1 MIRFLQF
8 TFLCN
13 RAPSSRRD
21 GITLL
26 ITVVLLSAILAVAL
40 GAFQIIYGQFLLS
53 GEMQNSFDA
62 FYAADQGIERGL
74 ALDRDGTPHCTSPCT
89 LTGTSAV
96 LPSGACYEYIVNKSG
111 GSTTIQIF
119 GRHTCTLGRRL
130 VLRALQVSY

>member
-1 MIRFLQF
+1 MIRFSF
-8 TFLCN
+8 SIFNN
-13 RAPSSRRD
+13 RALSRD

-62 FYAADQGIERGL
+62 FYAADQGIEKGL
-74 ALDRDGTPHCTSPCT
+74 NMDRDGTPFECSPSPC
-89 LTGTSAV
+89 TGTSAV
-96 LPSGACYEYIVNKSG
+96 LPSGACYEYIINKTG
-111 GSTTIQIF
+111 GTVIQTF
-119 GRHTCTLGRRL
+119 GRHTCALGRRL